1 MNVRNSLVY
10 TIGIFTI
17 LFTPILVS
25 AQTVEE
31 MAKILQDA
39 QSLLSQKPA
48 PAASTLSTSSVDRL
62 NQNIN
67 NFVNIQLEAI
77 PTPAEIKTSAIK
89 DNLSITTTPTTP
101 GPNEDVRVS
110 IVSYLTSLDKA
121 MIIWTL
127 NGTTIKQGVGEKFV
141 TFKNGGPGST
151 TVLRVSITTNTGEKV
166 NKELFFNPVGVTIL
180 WEADTYTPPFY
191 KGKALMSPQAR
202 VRAVAIP
209 DIANAKDALSPENL
223 VFLWKYNGASDAA
236 ASGYGK
242 NSFTFTGSKPYE
254 VSDVRVRVSS
264 TNDAISSEMKVVIPL
279 SYPFVLF
286 YENHPLLGVWYARPF
301 GSKISLSKAE
311 LSISAEPYFFSNETI
326 GVSEYRYSW
335 TLNNS
340 EVQTSGKVIVLRND
354 VGTKGVSNIS
364 LGIQG
369 LKKTFQAA
377 SRSLSIDFTENTSVQ
392 KIF

>member
-10 TIGIFTI
+10 TIGIFTV
-17 LFTPILVS
+17 LFAPHFVY
-25 AQTVEE
+25 AQTAEE
-31 MAKILQDA
+31 LNQILLDAKN
-39 QSLLSQKPA
+39 LLLQKPNVTKTVIA
-48 PAASTLSTSSVDRL
+48 TSTVDRL
-62 NQNIN
+62 NQKID
-67 NFVNIQLEAI
+67 NFVNIQLQAI
-77 PTPAEIKTSAIK
+77 PTPAEIRTSAIK
-89 DNLSITTTPTTP
+89 ENLNITTTPRLP

-121 MIIWTL
+121 FIIWTL
-127 NGTTIKQGVGEKFV
+127 NGVTIKQGVGEKLV
-141 TFKNGGPGST
+141 TFKNGDSGST
-151 TVLRVSITTNTGEKV
+151 TVLKVSITANTGEKIT
-166 NKELFFNPVGVTIL
+166 KELFFNPVGVTIL

-209 DIANAKDALSPENL
+209 DIANAKNALVPENL
-223 VFLWKYNGASDAA
+223 VFLWKYNGASDAT

-242 NSFTFTGSKPYE
+242 NSFTFTGPKPYDT
-254 VSDVRVRVSS
+254 SDVRVRVSS
-264 TNDAISSEMKVVIPL
+264 TNDAISSEIRVAVPL

-301 GSKISLSKAE
+301 GSKISLSKPE
-311 LSISAEPYFFSNETI
+311 FSISAEPYFFSNETI
-326 GVSEYRYSW
+326 GVSDYRYSW
-335 TLNNS
+335 TLNNR
-340 EVQTSGKVIVLRND
+340 EVQTSGRTIVLRND
-354 VGTKGVSNIS
+354 SGAKGLSNIS

-377 SRSLSIDFTENTSVQ
+377 SRSLSVDFTEEVSAR